1 MNFVLKA
8 VREFSS
14 PIENAEQKTFI
25 RPTIGHPY
33 IYVPVIC
40 VPVGDVIA
48 GDVIEVNS
56 AYCQVTTEM
65 RYNLMVASMVILADH
80 FMTANV
86 RGRETWQHYPEITE
100 AVGFNIDRNMHHY
113 PVQQT
118 GRFTVTQDM
127 QNAHVVLMV
136 WSASTAYDGTSIL
149 NVDADRGR
157 IEGAVHRTITA
168 SDLQRM
174 LGLEPQS
181 NETLSVNITAHHAAV
196 LQDVAATIQQQIT

>member
-1 MNFVLKA
+1 MTFVLKSI
-8 VREFSS
+8 REFSS
-14 PIENAEQKTFI
+14 PIENAEQKTFV

-40 VPVGDVIA
+40 VPIGDVIA
-48 GDVIEVNS
+48 GDVVEVNS

-65 RYNLMVASMVILADH
+65 RYNLMVSSMLIMTDH

-86 RGRETWQHYPEITE
+86 RGRETWQHFPEITE

-118 GRFTVTQDM
+118 GRYTVTQDM
-127 QNAHVVLMV
+127 PNAHVVLMV
-136 WSASTAYDGTSIL
+136 WAASTAYDGSSVL

-157 IEGAVHRTITA
+157 IEGAVHRAVTAADLNRILGNQSPEVIPVTITA
-168 SDLQRM
+168 QQAS
-174 LGLEPQS
+174 
-181 NETLSVNITAHHAAV
+181 A
-196 LQDVAATIQQQIT
+196 LQDVAAAIQQQTSGG